1 MTSSSFCRFRSCWLA
16 ALFAGACVLGI
27 STPTARGADDVWQS
41 PAANAAGG
49 QLVFRAVMVE
59 DQDEQ
64 PTAAGKA
71 AAEQLKAAMGAVP
84 LKAVIVSECFE
95 DQKNKQALLAGVCSV
110 LPSDLVF
117 GQATYGSFT
126 QAGCGGFDTV
136 CLLGIGGEG
145 IGVSAALVKDL
156 GVAKLTFEEH
166 EAQIKQRLHEAGA
179 KLAGKLARGERDR
192 LAILMA
198 DAHSPKNQSLVEG
211 VQQRLGGGFP
221 ITGGSANKNAGQTFV
236 YFRGQMHS
244 DSAIALM
251 LSGDFRV
258 SLTGRKAM
266 DNDQVIATAREAA
279 TKSLAASAGKP
290 QAVLAFNCAGRRGK
304 LKRPADELEA
314 IQTALGKELP
324 LFGCYCAGEVGP
336 LDVAEKDP
344 NVLSGGSGWHVMFT
358 VIGR

>member
-1 MTSSSFCRFRSCWLA
+1 
-16 ALFAGACVLGI
+16 
-27 STPTARGADDVWQS
+27 
-41 PAANAAGG
+41 
-49 QLVFRAVMVE
+49 MVE

-71 AAEQLKAAMGAVP
+71 AAEQLKAAMGEVP

-95 DQKNKQALLAGVCSV
+95 DQENKQALLAGVCSV

-136 CLLGIGGEG
+136 CLLGIGGDG

-166 EAQIKQRLHEAGA
+166 EAQIKQRLHAAGA
-179 KLAGKLARGERDR
+179 KLAGKLARGESDR

-198 DAHSPKNQSLVEG
+198 DAHSPKNQFLVEG
-211 VQQRLGGGFP
+211 VQQVLGGGFP

-236 YFRGQMHS
+236 YYRGQTHS

-258 SLTGRKAM
+258 TSGRPQSDGQRPGDRHGSRGGRA
-266 DNDQVIATAREAA
+266 IAGRVGGQ
-279 TKSLAASAGKP
+279 AASRAGLQLCRAARQIKASGRRTGSDPNRPGKGTAPVRLLLRRRSRAAGCRRERP
-290 QAVLAFNCAGRRGK
+290 QACSAAAAAG
-304 LKRPADELEA
+304 
-314 IQTALGKELP
+314 T
-324 LFGCYCAGEVGP
+324 
-336 LDVAEKDP
+336 
-344 NVLSGGSGWHVMFT
+344 
-358 VIGR
+358 

>member
-1 MTSSSFCRFRSCWLA
+1 
-16 ALFAGACVLGI
+16 
-27 STPTARGADDVWQS
+27 
-41 PAANAAGG
+41 
-49 QLVFRAVMVE
+49 
-59 DQDEQ
+59 
-64 PTAAGKA
+64 
-71 AAEQLKAAMGAVP
+71 MGDVP
-84 LKAVIVSECFE
+84 LKVVVVSECFE

-110 LPSDLVF
+110 LPPDLVF

-156 GVAKLTFEEH
+156 GVAKLTFEQH
-166 EAQIKQRLHEAGA
+166 EAQIKQRLHDAGA
-179 KLAGKLARGERDR
+179 KLAGQLVRAERDR
-192 LAILMA
+192 LAVLLA
-198 DAHSPKNQSLVEG
+198 DAHSPKNQFLVEG
-211 VQQRLGGGFP
+211 VQKVLGGGFP

-236 YFRGQMHS
+236 YFRGQAYS
-244 DSAIALM
+244 DSALALM

-258 SLTGRKAM
+258 TLVGRKAM

-279 TKSLAASAGKP
+279 TQSLAASTGKP

-336 LDVAEKDP
+336 LDVADKDP
-344 NVLSGGSGWHVMFT
+344 AVLSGGSGWHVMFT
-358 VIGR
+358 VILR